1 MKRLFIPF
9 MLMACLLMTAC
20 NNDDVI
26 REEPEVRAIQ
36 FSQQDYSIM
45 YGGWSYIGYFYGG
58 GVYDVEVGNPEVIGR
73 AVIDIETRRLWLFPI
88 ALGESTVTI
97 KDVNMNQ
104 SVTINVTVA
113 NIHMYFHV
121 SAVEGTNNNPYITQ
135 GDKIQLIRT
144 CEDKKAIRI
153 VGTDSH
159 STIAEGL
166 FDMTKGKTEYT
177 LEMSLH
183 GSESEEPQQFRY
195 SVKAN
200 DPIFSLYNQWFVHE
214 YEPVFT
220 NRASQQPQR
229 LYMQLTDMSNGC
241 KITTMLYQYN
251 NYSIPVEAVAEG
263 GQVEAE

>member
-1 MKRLFIPF
+1 M
-9 MLMACLLMTAC
+9 
-20 NNDDVI
+20 
-26 REEPEVRAIQ
+26 
-36 FSQQDYSIM
+36 
-45 YGGWSYIGYFYGG
+45 
-58 GVYDVEVGNPEVIGR
+58 EVGNPEVIGR

-135 GDKIQLIRT
+135 GSKIQLIRT

-153 VGTDSH
+153 VGSDNH
-159 STIAEGL
+159 LTIAEGL

-200 DPIFSLYNQWFVHE
+200 DPIFSLYNQWFAHE
-214 YEPVFT
+214 YEPVLT

-229 LYMQLTDMSNGC
+229 LYMQLTDMNNGC

-251 NYSIPVEAVAEG
+251 NYSIPVE
-263 GQVEAE
+263 